1 MSYDEFKNKTVLIT
15 GAGSGIGLA
24 TAELFASLGAHVVLN
39 GRDVKRLKKAE
50 AACEKLGDGK
60 VTVFAADL
68 TDPKKVTELFKSLK
82 DLDVAV
88 NNAGFEGQIGE
99 IADLSLEDF
108 DAAMGINVR
117 ALFQCMQEEI
127 KFFRKKKK
135 PGAIVNVSSIA
146 ALIGLP
152 SSSLYVAAKH
162 AVNGLTKAAALEQIQ
177 YKIRINAVCPG
188 ATETGMLS
196 RIYKGDLK
204 AAAASNPI
212 GRLGEPKEIADAIAW
227 LASGHSSFVV
237 GHCLVADGGRTV

>member
-1 MSYDEFKNKTVLIT
+1 MSYEEFKNKTVLIT

-24 TAELFASLGAHVVLN
+24 TAELFAAQGAHVVIN
-39 GRDVKRLKKAE
+39 GRDLKRLKKTE
-50 AACEKLGDGK
+50 SICKKLGGK

-68 TDPKKVTELFKSLK
+68 ADPKKVTELFKSLK

-88 NNAGFEGQIGE
+88 NNAGFEGRLGG
-99 IADLSLEDF
+99 IAELSLDDF

-127 KFFRKKKK
+127 KLFRKKKK
-135 PGAIVNVSSIA
+135 SGAIVNVSSIA
-146 ALIGLP
+146 SLIGLP
-152 SSSLYVAAKH
+152 GSSLYVAAKH
-162 AVNGLTKAAALEQIQ
+162 AVNGLTKTAALEQIKHQ
-177 YKIRINAVCPG
+177 IRINAVCPG

-196 RIYKGDLK
+196 RIYNGDLK

-227 LASGHSSFVV
+227 LASGRSSFVV